1 MFNNGKLALYAQRLT
16 LTIQLTQNVNLIAS
30 NSVDNAT
37 AVTIYFIENLLYKN
51 VTTKPAAVAYKP

>member
-51 VTTKPAAVAYKP
+51 VTTKPAAVTHKP